1 MELFAGRAPEAGEIR
16 SFLALSA
23 PHVCLS
29 EGGWLPVP
37 SSREDGVSAA
47 KGFHVGR
54 RLRRLSQRL
63 PPLSWQAHPFSKM
76 QKITNRWEKRAG
88 VP

>member
-54 RLRRLSQRL
+54 RLRRLSQRF